1 MRQRELNTKKRKGR
15 LWEVLQM
22 KDMRK
27 ISSFAIPDDYKKCGT
42 TNGNI
47 EVVETQKL
55 GWRAALAVCKK
66 GNY

>member
-1 MRQRELNTKKRKGR
+1 
-15 LWEVLQM
+15 M